1 MNTSILEVA
10 AGTTFYCPSN
20 IGMSQY
26 DHNVLIEAKI
36 ETLNEDGEYDTIS
49 VKFTTPAGKVRTVF
63 LKSAMV
69 QVIKEASA

>member
-1 MNTSILEVA
+1 MNASILEVA
-10 AGTTFYCPSN
+10 AGTSFYCPSN

-26 DHNVLIEAKI
+26 DRNVLIEAKV

-49 VKFTTPAGKVRTVF
+49 VKFTTPAGRTRTVY

-69 QVIKEASA
+69 QIIDEAAA